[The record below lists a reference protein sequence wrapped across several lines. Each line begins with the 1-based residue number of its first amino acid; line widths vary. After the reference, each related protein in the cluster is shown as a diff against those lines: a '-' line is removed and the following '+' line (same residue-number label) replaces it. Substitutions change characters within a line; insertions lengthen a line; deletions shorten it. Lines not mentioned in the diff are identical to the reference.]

1 MQQIDPPLPKL
12 VNLKLSTRWFCTFQ
26 KVIQNECLLAPG
38 SFFQKN
44 VYLQRSDAAETGP
57 KFVFFKHILGNLSC
71 SVDHGVRPLFTEF
84 RSRADPGGG
93 SAIPKQLLNIST
105 FRRSASWAAKK
116 DYVGIQRAKFS
127 ANVKQHIIQGSLR
140 HENDS

>member
-1 MQQIDPPLPKL
+1 MQPKL
-12 VNLKLSTRWFCTFQ
+12 GRNLYFL
-26 KVIQNECLLAPG
+26 
-38 SFFQKN
+38 
-44 VYLQRSDAAETGP
+44 
-57 KFVFFKHILGNLSC
+57 KHILGNLSC

-116 DYVGIQRAKFS
+116 GYVGIQR